1 MSVEVPPSPKV
12 QAREVGELM
21 DVSVN
26 ATVSGLVPV
35 VGEAV
40 KLATG
45 AVIGAGALTVM

>member
-1 MSVEVPPSPKV
+1 MEVPVSPKV
-12 QAREVGELM
+12 QAHDVGELV

-26 ATVSGLVPV
+26 VAVSGLDPE

-45 AVIGAGALTVM
+45 AGALTVI